1 MGDKNRKKKKEASA
15 NLAESKSFVLIKLR
29 GMFYNAFSDSA
40 RVLSYVTGF
49 KVKQTSETAQPK
61 CGFPS
66 GSLDKVAAILKDN
79 DISFEI
85 YNKDERVA
93 FNDAGENNR
102 YDEILF
108 LFDENNIIK
117 AWENG
122 AGKPDVAE
130 KISEDNSKEKTV
142 LPAKKESV
150 LKRLFHGRFLAV
162 CICFGIFAGVLSVC
176 LYSSSSRATVEA
188 DSVSDTTFA
197 DIDSLDI
204 EVCDYSTI
212 PIAVNLPST
221 VSEEDVDAYMDK
233 VLENYEGGET
243 HESITDEYC
252 SANLGVSSVDEFRS
266 ELKNDMYSYKNDYV
280 DGYIDG
286 AVKYYVIEKSS
297 FNIPDDV
304 YEEMFE
310 NRLNQQIA
318 FFINQYCDGDRSK
331 CEEKVAELTVYE
343 SVADLEDFLKETV
356 EDTFE
361 LNLFYEA
368 VAEKEGISCE
378 GDEYDSWL
386 SDTVSSQGFESK
398 DKLFSFYD
406 TEYESGEDFINHQ
419 FIYSQVSDLLLDNVS
434 LTYDEDALVTDL
446 LFSEEQGG

>member
-1 MGDKNRKKKKEASA
+1 M
-15 NLAESKSFVLIKLR
+15 AESYEIIESSNSTKEGTSAL
-29 GMFYNAFSDSA
+29 SDS
-40 RVLSYVTGF
+40 
-49 KVKQTSETAQPK
+49 
-61 CGFPS
+61 
-66 GSLDKVAAILKDN
+66 
-79 DISFEI
+79 
-85 YNKDERVA
+85 
-93 FNDAGENNR
+93 
-102 YDEILF
+102 
-108 LFDENNIIK
+108 
-117 AWENG
+117 
-122 AGKPDVAE
+122 GK
-130 KISEDNSKEKTV
+130 
-142 LPAKKESV
+142 
-150 LKRLFHGRFLAV
+150 
-162 CICFGIFAGVLSVC
+162 
-176 LYSSSSRATVEA
+176 ATVEA
-188 DSVSDTTFA
+188 DSVSDSTFA

-266 ELKNDMYSYKNDYV
+266 ELKNDLYSYKNDYV

-331 CEEKVAELTVYE
+331 YEEKVAELTVYE

-419 FIYSQVSDLLLDNVS
+419 FIYSQVSDLLLNNVS